1 MNTVR
6 NDGIDLENLL
16 QLAVDER
23 ASDLHFSVGVPPMLR
38 VDGQLSPVEMP
49 PVTESDTERYTNTLA
64 NPAQLKAI
72 QENGGADFCISYGE
86 QARFRTSIFR
96 QRGRISLA
104 LRLIP
109 SEMMTLERMGLPHQV
124 QDILTA
130 QRGMI
135 LVTGPTGSGKTTTL
149 ASMLDLINEQRNGHI
164 ITIEN
169 PIEYYHEP
177 KNCIVSQRE
186 LYSDVPS
193 FSEAVRRALRQ
204 DPDVIMVGEMRD
216 LETMEAAVTAAETGH
231 LVLST
236 LHTTG
241 ATESIDRIIDAFP
254 TQQQEQVRLQLAGCV
269 LGVLSQQL
277 IPRVDIAG
285 RVMAYEYMA
294 ATPSIRN
301 LIREKKTFR
310 IRSDIQTGAR
320 MGMITMDD
328 CLFNLYERRI
338 ISVEDALARAQD
350 RDAQALRLE
359 SINKKK

>member
-1 MNTVR
+1 MNVQE
-6 NDGIDLENLL
+6 NSPVDLERLL

-23 ASDLHFSVGVPPMLR
+23 ASDLHLSVGVPPMLR
-38 VDGQLSPVEMP
+38 VDGLLSPVELP
-49 PVTESDTERYTNTLA
+49 PLMEADTEWCMHALA
-64 NPAQLKAI
+64 NAQHV
-72 QENGGADFCISYGE
+72 QEIEQKGGADFCISYGE

-96 QRGRISLA
+96 QRGRISLV

-109 SEMMTLERMGLPHQV
+109 SELMSLESMGLPHQV
-124 QDILTA
+124 QGMLNA
-130 QRGMI
+130 HRGLI

-149 ASMLDLINEQRNGHI
+149 ASMLDIINQARNGHI

-177 KNCIVSQRE
+177 KTCLVSQRE
-186 LYSDVPS
+186 LHSDVPT
-193 FSEAVRRALRQ
+193 FSEAIRRGLRQ
-204 DPDVIMVGEMRD
+204 DPDVIMIGEMRD

-254 TQQQEQVRLQLAGCV
+254 TQQQEQVRLQIAGCMV
-269 LGVLSQQL
+269 GVISQQL
-277 IPRVDIAG
+277 IPRVDISG
-285 RVMAYEYMA
+285 RALACEFMA

-328 CLFNLYERRI
+328 SLYNLYERRI
-338 ISVEDALARAQD
+338 ISYEDALARAQD
-350 RDAQALRLE
+350 REAQAERLD

>member
-1 MNTVR
+1 MNATQQ
-6 NDGIDLENLL
+6 NGAALENLL
-16 QLAVDER
+16 QLALEER
-23 ASDLHFSVGVPPMLR
+23 ASDLHLSVGVPPMLR
-38 VDGQLSPVEMP
+38 VDGQLRPVEMP
-49 PVTESDTERYTNTLA
+49 PITDTDTEHYMRQVA
-64 NPAQLKAI
+64 NAGQI
-72 QENGGADFCISYGE
+72 HEVEERGGADFCISFGE
-86 QARFRTSIFR
+86 QARFRTSVFR
-96 QRGRISLA
+96 QRGRVSLA

-109 SEMMTLERMGLPHQV
+109 SELMTLESMGLPQQV
-124 QDILTA
+124 QDMLKA
-130 QRGMI
+130 HRGLI

-149 ASMLDLINEQRNGHI
+149 ASMLDIINEERNGHI
-164 ITIEN
+164 ITVEN

-186 LYSDVPS
+186 LHSDVPS

-204 DPDVIMVGEMRD
+204 DPDVIMIGEMRD
-216 LETMEAAVTAAETGH
+216 LETMEAAMTAAETGH

-254 TQQQEQVRLQLAGCV
+254 VQQQEQVRLQIAGCIV
-269 LGVLSQQL
+269 GVVSQQL
-277 IPRVDIAG
+277 IPRVDISG
-285 RVMAYEYMA
+285 RVLAYEYMA

-328 CLFNLYERRI
+328 CLYNLYERRI
-338 ISVEDALARAQD
+338 ISYEDALARAQD
-350 RDAQALRLE
+350 REAQAERLE